1 MDHKQFQEWLS
12 GIDHLSPARRQQTE
26 VVCLGDTETSAS
38 LAAIEAAMGED
49 RQCPHCGTSGA
60 ISRGKARDLRR
71 YQCKGCRKT
80 FNAATG
86 TPLSGLHRKDKWLSF
101 GACLADGLTVRA
113 SAKRCGL
120 AVNTALRW
128 RHRFLAAKD
137 LKARKLTGIVEAD
150 EPCVLES
157 RKGARNLERK
167 ARRRGGRASK
177 FHKAFSEM
185 CSRHLVNPIACSRA
199 AGWEQG
205 QVENLVKETRA
216 FSCTPRLE
224 VADFEELNERPRQD
238 AIKRAKK
245 LRHPAAPERTV
256 REMFQ
261 RERPFLT
268 PLPKPF
274 VGFREK
280 TVAVTRTGLIN
291 FDSNRYSVE
300 ARAVGR
306 PVQLHVHA
314 ARIVICQDGEIV
326 GAHERCFGR
335 GQTIFN
341 PWHHVPV
348 LKRKPGALRNG
359 GPCRDWTLPSA
370 MSQFWTHLSDVS
382 DGNRQMVDILFAAHE
397 HSICAITASMRPGL

>member
-1 MDHKQFQEWLS
+1 
-12 GIDHLSPARRQQTE
+12 
-26 VVCLGDTETSAS
+26 
-38 LAAIEAAMGED
+38 
-49 RQCPHCGTSGA
+49 
-60 ISRGKARDLRR
+60 
-71 YQCKGCRKT
+71 
-80 FNAATG
+80 
-86 TPLSGLHRKDKWLSF
+86 
-101 GACLADGLTVRA
+101 
-113 SAKRCGL
+113 
-120 AVNTALRW
+120 
-128 RHRFLAAKD
+128 
-137 LKARKLTGIVEAD
+137 
-150 EPCVLES
+150 
-157 RKGARNLERK
+157 
-167 ARRRGGRASK
+167 
-177 FHKAFSEM
+177 
-185 CSRHLVNPIACSRA
+185 
-199 AGWEQG
+199 
-205 QVENLVKETRA
+205 
-216 FSCTPRLE
+216 
-224 VADFEELNERPRQD
+224 
-238 AIKRAKK
+238 
-245 LRHPAAPERTV
+245 
-256 REMFQ
+256 MFQ

-306 PVQLHVHA
+306 PVQLHIHA

-359 GPCRDWTLPSA
+359 APCRDWTLPSA

-397 HSICAITASMRPGL
+397 HSLDVVEAACAQALEAGLRRADAILNIVSRRPNPPPPKAIEPPAHLRLRVEPIADCARDDRSGGPNATAQENPRPGP

>member
-1 MDHKQFQEWLS
+1 MVLEAHDKAFDFFGGGCVNGIHDNMRAAVDAVLS
-12 GIDHLSPARRQQTE
+12 GKA
-26 VVCLGDTETSAS
+26 
-38 LAAIEAAMGED
+38 
-49 RQCPHCGTSGA
+49 
-60 ISRGKARDLRR
+60 GK
-71 YQCKGCRKT
+71 
-80 FNAATG
+80 FN
-86 TPLSGLHRKDKWLSF
+86 
-101 GACLADGLTVRA
+101 
-113 SAKRCGL
+113 
-120 AVNTALRW
+120 
-128 RHRFLAAKD
+128 
-137 LKARKLTGIVEAD
+137 
-150 EPCVLES
+150 
-157 RKGARNLERK
+157 
-167 ARRRGGRASK
+167 
-177 FHKAFSEM
+177 KAFSEM

-205 QVENLVKETRA
+205 QVENLVRETRA

-256 REMFQ
+256 REMFR

-359 GPCRDWTLPSA
+359 APCRDWTLPSA
-370 MSQFWTHLSDVS
+370 MSLFWTHLSDVS

-397 HSICAITASMRPGL
+397 HSLDVVEAACAQALEAGLRRADAILNIVSRRPNPPPPKAIEPPAHLRLRVEPIADCARDDRLGGPDATAQENPRPGP